1 MYRTSGGN
9 IDASGAA
16 ATFPGFK
23 RDAVSEDV
31 TNMADTSDFR
41 NGLIMNMGGEYWS
54 IQEFLHVKPGK
65 GGAFVRTKIKNLIS
79 GQVKEHTFRAGE
91 KIDEVR
97 VVRQVYQYLYN
108 SGGIYYMMDKQSYE
122 QIELSESMMSDMNG
136 FLRENIDVDILME
149 GDKPL
154 VVELP
159 NFVELSVKQTDPGF
173 KGDTAQGGSKP
184 ATMETG
190 LVVQVPLFIEEG
202 DVLRIDTRTGKY
214 VTRV

>member
-1 MYRTSGGN
+1 
-9 IDASGAA
+9 
-16 ATFPGFK
+16 
-23 RDAVSEDV
+23 
-31 TNMADTSDFR
+31 MADTSDFR

-122 QIELSESMMSDMNG
+122 QIELSESMMSEMKG

-159 NFVELSVKQTDPGF
+159 NFVELAVKQTDPGF

-190 LVVQVPLFIEEG
+190 LVVQVPLFIEEN
-202 DVLRIDTRTGKY
+202 DVLKIDTRTGKY